1 MITAST
7 PADCVSVAIH
17 RTAQP
22 AEFAASLR
30 RSFEQRRIDPKFHYT
45 SARQAAEWLALHKKY
60 SPFIKTADGTAVY
73 DAAFD
78 WAVGNLPSS
87 SVQLLS
93 LACGGAGKEL
103 RLVQALQRAGKAVS
117 ATVSDISVPLVIE
130 GFQVLTGEAALIGV
144 NAVALD
150 LLETEVLDAVL
161 TAGAGQGIPRVVTCF
176 GLMPNVDP
184 LVISARLAALV
195 RPGDVLLVG
204 ANLVPAENYAQS
216 TDAVLGEY
224 DNPETRGWL
233 SLLLADCGFEPGDGE
248 VRFAVEACASLPELL
263 QIVGRYHLHRDKSIW
278 LDGHALNFSAGEN
291 LRLFFSNR
299 YTPSLLKQVFAR
311 TKMKI
316 PGEWISA
323 GKTEGVIACQVTSP

>member
-1 MITAST
+1 MTAFRSD
-7 PADCVSVAIH
+7 DCISVAIH

-45 SARQAAEWLALHKKY
+45 SARQASEWLALHKKY
-60 SPFIKTADGTAVY
+60 SPFIKAVDGTAVY

-78 WAVGNLPSS
+78 WAVGNLPAGA
-87 SVQLLS
+87 VQLLS

-103 RLVQALQRAGKAVS
+103 RLVKALQRAGKAVS
-117 ATVSDISVPLVIE
+117 ATVSDISVPLVLE
-130 GFQVLTGEAALIGV
+130 GFQVLTREAGLTGV

-150 LLETEVLDAVL
+150 LLETEALDAVL
-161 TAGAGQGIPRVVTCF
+161 TAGTSQGIPRVVTCF

-204 ANLVPAENYAQS
+204 ANLVPAENYEQS
-216 TDAVLGEY
+216 TRAVLGEY

-248 VRFAVEACASLPELL
+248 IRFAVEACASLPELL
-263 QIVGRYHLHRDKSIW
+263 QIVGRYYLLRDKSIS
-278 LDGHALNFSAGEN
+278 LDGQTLNFSAGEN

-299 YTPSLLKQVFAR
+299 YTPALLKQVFTRA
-311 TKMKI
+311 KMKI

-323 GKTEGVIACQVTSP
+323 GKTEGVIACQITCP

>member
-1 MITAST
+1 MTAFT
-7 PADCVSVAIH
+7 PSDCISVAIH
-17 RTAQP
+17 RSAQP

-60 SPFIKTADGTAVY
+60 SPFIKAADGTAVY

-78 WAVGNLPSS
+78 WAVENLPAS

-103 RLVQALQRAGKAVS
+103 RLVKALQRGGKKVS

-130 GFQVLTGEAALIGV
+130 GVRVLTREAGLTGV

-150 LLETEVLDAVL
+150 LLETEELYEVL
-161 TAGAGQGIPRVVTCF
+161 TAGAGQRDRRVVTCF

-184 LVISARLAALV
+184 LLISAQLASLI

-204 ANLVPAENYAQS
+204 ANLVPAENYEQS
-216 TDAVLGEY
+216 THAVLGEY

-248 VRFAVEACASLPELL
+248 IRFAVEPCASLPELL
-263 QIVGRYHLHRDKSIW
+263 QIVGRCHFHRDKAIA
-278 LDGHALNFSAGEN
+278 LDGQTLTFSAGEN

-299 YTPSLLKQVFAR
+299 YTPALLKQVLAGA
-311 TKMKI
+311 KMKI

-323 GKTEGVIACQVTSP
+323 GKTEGVIACQAR